1 MKKPLPFLS
10 GIIFLFFLVNSF
22 QMIGQDGLSLEH
34 VISIPIGE
42 ESAAEIVSYDLENQR
57 LWILNSP
64 NSTVDIYD
72 FSDYQSPVYI
82 TGIDFSAF
90 GDGVTHIDIHSGI
103 AAMSVAAD
111 PKTDPGKVM
120 FINTD
125 DYSIISE
132 VSVGALPDMVKFTHD
147 GMKVLVAN
155 EGEPSD
161 EINPEGSIS
170 IIDIS
175 GGAASPV
182 VNTASFSAYNEM
194 RYSLINR
201 GIRIF
206 DDADSVAQD
215 IEPEFITISEDDA
228 IAYVSLQE
236 NNGLAVVDI
245 AQAKIVDILPLGLK
259 DHSKG
264 SPMLEQYFLNELL
277 TFPVLGT
284 PVYTGADPIYL
295 GGFSGLYFDP
305 VQSSENEWVF
315 YAIPDRG
322 PNSDAV
328 AKANVVPAPF
338 QNLSPFKLPE
348 YQARIVKLTLDKT
361 SGTVT
366 LNENDFIFLFRQ
378 DGTTPISGRGN
389 VEGFDEVPVAYV
401 DEIFYPNH
409 DYHDTVNDV
418 YYHALP
424 YDFFG
429 GDFEGIF
436 RDNDRNFWMCD
447 EYRPA
452 IYKFNENGILIERFV
467 PQGTGA
473 LGGQPAGT
481 FGAETLPEVYKK
493 RWTNRG
499 FEAIAFDPD
508 QEIIYAFIQ
517 SPMYNPNSST
527 KNKSDVL
534 RILGIDMQGN
544 PVSEHVYLLER
555 NRNSGYALGRT
566 DKIGDAVYAGNG
578 RFYVF
583 ERDSSIPGEEDG
595 KKYVFMID
603 LNGATDIL
611 GTALSNKMT
620 SSGLNDLT
628 LEMYTADNLD
638 TAGIQPVYKIK
649 MLNLPSIGYMPSDKA
664 EGLTLLP
671 DGSLAVLNDNDFGIS
686 GAGISDVISLGIISF
701 DENFG
706 FDASDKADLV
716 DITNHPTW
724 GMHMPD
730 ALGTIMFN
738 DKPYV
743 ITVNEGDSRD
753 AEEERVKNL
762 DLNPDYFPNMA
773 ELQNDTMLGRLKL
786 SMLNTDINNDGQ
798 SEYIHSFGARS
809 FSIFDRFGN
818 MVFDNGDDFEQ
829 ITFSAYPDYF
839 NCNFDEGVFEFK
851 ARSDDK
857 GPEPEGLATGK
868 IEGYTLAF
876 IGLERTGGIMMY
888 DVTNPL
894 SPLFLDY
901 INTAD
906 FPTGSGDISPE
917 GLYFISKTDHPSGK
931 DLLVVGYEISG
942 TLAVFEISGVVGIHN
957 GTNNQESNSFK
968 LYPNPSKTGIVYFNK
983 TTDISVYSLNGQLIR
998 KENNTDRM
1006 ETNGLGQGIY
1016 IVKDRDGFIQKL
1028 TIVR

>member
-1 MKKPLPFLS
+1 MKNPLHFVS
-10 GIIFLFFLVNSF
+10 GILFLCSLLITI
-22 QMIGQDGLSLEH
+22 QITAQDGLSLEH
-34 VISIPIGE
+34 VISIPVGE
-42 ESAAEIVSYDLENQR
+42 ETAAEIVSYDPLNER
-57 LWILNSP
+57 LWVLNSP
-64 NSTVDIYD
+64 NSSVDIYD
-72 FSDYQSPVYI
+72 FSDYQSPVFLI
-82 TGIDFSAF
+82 AIDFSAF

-103 AAMSVAAD
+103 AAMSVVAD

-120 FINTD
+120 FIDTD

-132 VSVGALPDMVKFTHD
+132 VTVGALPDMVKFTHD

-155 EGEPSD
+155 EGEPGD

-182 VNTASFSAYNEM
+182 VNTATFNAFNGM
-194 RYSLINR
+194 RNSLKNR

-206 DDADSVAQD
+206 DDADSVAMD
-215 IEPEFITISEDDA
+215 LEPEFITISEDDA

-245 AQAKIVDILPLGLK
+245 AQAKILDILPLGLK

-264 SPMLEQYFLNELL
+264 RPVLEQYFLNELPTL
-277 TFPVLGT
+277 PVLGT
-284 PVYTGADPIYL
+284 PVYPGADPIYL
-295 GGFSGLYFDP
+295 GGLSGLYYDP

-322 PNSDAV
+322 PNSEAV
-328 AKANVVPAPF
+328 VKANVVPVPF

-348 YQARIVKLTLDKT
+348 YQARIVKITLNKT
-361 SGTVT
+361 SGAIT
-366 LNENDFIFLFRQ
+366 LNEDDFIYLFRQ

-401 DEIFYPNH
+401 DETLYPNH

-436 RDNDRNFWMCD
+436 RDNEGNFWMCD

-452 IYKFNENGILIERFV
+452 IYKFTENGILIERFV

-481 FGAETLPEVYKK
+481 FGSETLPEVYKK

-508 QEIIYAFIQ
+508 QDIIYAFIQ

-534 RILGIDMQGN
+534 RILGIDLQGN
-544 PVSEHVYLLER
+544 PVSEYVYLLER
-555 NRNSGYALGRT
+555 NRDNGYALGRT

-583 ERDSSIPGEEDG
+583 ERDSSIPGEDDG
-595 KKYVFMID
+595 KKYVFLID
-603 LNGATDIL
+603 INGATDIL

-620 SSGLNDLT
+620 SSGPEDPT
-628 LEMYTADNLD
+628 LEMCTADILD
-638 TAGIQPVYKIK
+638 TAGIQPVIKIK
-649 MLNLPSIGYMPSDKA
+649 ILNLPSIGYMPSDKA

-671 DGSLAVLNDNDFGIS
+671 DGSLAVINDNDFGIS
-686 GAGISDVISLGIISF
+686 GAGVSDDISLGIISF
-701 DENFG
+701 DDNYG

-730 ALGTIMFN
+730 ALGTVMFN

-753 AEEERVKNL
+753 AEEERVKDL
-762 DLNPDYFPNMA
+762 ILNPEYFSNIT
-773 ELQNDTMLGRLKL
+773 ELQNDTLLGRLKL
-786 SMLNTDINNDGQ
+786 SNLNIDINNDGQ
-798 SEYIHSFGARS
+798 AEYIHSFGARS

-818 MVFDNGDDFEQ
+818 IVFDNGDEFEQ
-829 ITFSAYPDYF
+829 ITFAEYPDYF
-839 NCNFDEGVFEFK
+839 NCNYDEGVFEFK

-857 GPEPEGLATGK
+857 GPEPEGMATGK
-868 IEGYTLAF
+868 IDEYTLAF

-888 DVTNPL
+888 DVTNPYA
-894 SPLFLDY
+894 PLFLDY

-906 FPTGSGDISPE
+906 FAAGSGDISPE
-917 GLYFISKTDHPSGK
+917 GLFFIPQSDHSSGK
-931 DLLVVGYEISG
+931 NLLIVGYEISG
-942 TLAVFEISGVVGIHN
+942 TLAVFEISGIVGIPSDENSKGNN
-957 GTNNQESNSFK
+957 GLV

-983 TTDISVYSLNGQLIR
+983 TTDISVYSLNGQLIK
-998 KENNTDRM
+998 KEEKTDRI

-1016 IVKDRDGFIQKL
+1016 IVKDEDGFVQKL